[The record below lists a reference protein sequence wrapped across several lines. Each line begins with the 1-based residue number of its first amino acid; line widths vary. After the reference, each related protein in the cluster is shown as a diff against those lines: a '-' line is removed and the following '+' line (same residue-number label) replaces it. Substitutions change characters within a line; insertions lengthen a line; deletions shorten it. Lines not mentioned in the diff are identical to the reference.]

1 MVLNTFLRSFLHAFV
16 LAGEFRAGRMLLTI
30 PYLFLI
36 RDWSTQNNINDLI
49 GVISTKEKECRSK
62 VSIWLRGGST
72 GDEPKQRLRE
82 RLDIASTKN
91 VQIFV
96 MMYIPNDRVHSKH
109 GLPES
114 VFRPHELYLGKNNTL
129 ALHSVFMLVCAYV
142 FRGLV
147 LKDFRYV
154 TYRLRKHCVSSS
166 IRHKICAA
174 EESVSNINK
183 TIIPY
188 TKAIRCSVIEDLYQ
202 AEFNWQTCKGLLHS
216 KIKKE
221 TDFNPCFSRGHTKR
235 IETTRH
241 LEHKFS
247 MCPNIHLIS
256 FVGYRKMATRG
267 RQTRFPRSCASKKF
281 YCQVRNN
288 VQKRQTTGKWY
299 EKETCLL

>member
-1 MVLNTFLRSFLHAFV
+1 
-16 LAGEFRAGRMLLTI
+16 
-30 PYLFLI
+30 
-36 RDWSTQNNINDLI
+36 
-49 GVISTKEKECRSK
+49 
-62 VSIWLRGGST
+62 
-72 GDEPKQRLRE
+72 
-82 RLDIASTKN
+82 
-91 VQIFV
+91 

-188 TKAIRCSVIEDLYQ
+188 TKAIRCSVIEDL
-202 AEFNWQTCKGLLHS
+202 FKLS
-216 KIKKE
+216 S
-221 TDFNPCFSRGHTKR
+221 TDKHVR
-235 IETTRH
+235 
-241 LEHKFS
+241 
-247 MCPNIHLIS
+247 
-256 FVGYRKMATRG
+256 V
-267 RQTRFPRSCASKKF
+267 F
-281 YCQVRNN
+281 YTVKLK
-288 VQKRQTTGKWY
+288 KRQTLTHVFPGDTLRELRQPGIWNISFPCAPTSTSFICWIQKDGYQRTTNSISAFLCKQKILLPSKKQCTKKTNHGKMI
-299 EKETCLL
+299 